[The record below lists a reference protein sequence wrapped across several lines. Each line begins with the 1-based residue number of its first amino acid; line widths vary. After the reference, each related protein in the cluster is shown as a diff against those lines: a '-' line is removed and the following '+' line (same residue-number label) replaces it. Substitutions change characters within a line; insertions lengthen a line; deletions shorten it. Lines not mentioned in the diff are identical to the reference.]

1 VIKPS
6 NCVPQIRDKKI
17 VKFWDL
23 SVALAVAGGGG
34 LLFQDYDSDYEVV
47 SVKFETTVTLQSGAT
62 ALKIGTTGDD
72 DKFVTSTD
80 LAATAGNRVVGVE
93 QALTLVGS
101 APTIK
106 LTAGEI
112 LTAVAAGA
120 TNTGEGLLVITLRPL
135 DKPIGNGT
143 KRPV

>member
-17 VKFWDL
+17 VKWWDL
-23 SVALAVAGGGG
+23 SVAMAIAAGNGI
-34 LLFQDYDSDYEVV
+34 LFQDYDSDYEVV
-47 SVKFETTVTLQSGAT
+47 SVKFQTLVTLQSGAT

-72 DKFVTSTD
+72 DKFVLSTD
-80 LAATAGNRVVGVE
+80 LAAVAGNRVVGV
-93 QALTLVGS
+93 QQTLTLVGS
-101 APTIK
+101 APTLK
-106 LTAGEI
+106 LTAGEV
-112 LTAVAAGA
+112 LTAIAAGA

-135 DKPIGNGT
+135 DKSIGNGT